1 MSEYATVDL
10 LIETIDE
17 GPGGPLTK
25 EGVELVRKGWE
36 HGQAAMQSE
45 IATLRQQLADAKK
58 ENERVR
64 QANLDVMMHFEDM
77 KAAKE
82 KVEARVAELEA
93 DNAHQRERRNAARD
107 CINKMN
113 GPWLTRKKAEAID
126 EAAREL
132 MPRIISTPDDP
143 MPEFNAA
150 CEMCGEFMDYAQ
162 RLRQQAGEAER
173 AGGE

>member
-1 MSEYATVDL
+1 MAVDSETYMAVC
-10 LIETIDE
+10 DE
-17 GPGGPLTK
+17 
-25 EGVELVRKGWE
+25 V
-36 HGQAAMQSE
+36 QQ
-45 IATLRQQLADAKK
+45 LRQQLA
-58 ENERVR
+58 NS
-64 QANLDVMMHFEDM
+64 
-77 KAAKE
+77 
-82 KVEARVAELEA
+82 EARVAELEK
-93 DNAHQRERRNAARD
+93 DNEHQRERRNAARD

-162 RLRQQAGEAER
+162 RLRQQADEAER
-173 AGGE
+173 AGGEK